1 VIAPPHPSALPET
14 ELLKQCQIGRGRGSG
29 PGGQHRNKVETE
41 ITITH
46 LPTGLIARAG
56 ERRSAEENRRVAVM
70 RLRLRLATEHRHPVP
85 AGEVRSALWRSRC
98 SPDGRLACNPRHA
111 DFPALL
117 AEALDV
123 IAACHLDPRK
133 AALRLCCSPS
143 QLVKLVKDHPPA
155 LEWLN
160 RERDARK
167 LHPLR

>member
-1 VIAPPHPSALPET
+1 MHPAALAEAD
-14 ELLKQCQIGRGRGSG
+14 LLKQCKIGRGRGSG

-41 ITITH
+41 VTITH

-56 ERRSAEENRRVAVM
+56 ERRSAEENRQVAVT
-70 RLRLRLATEHRHPVP
+70 RVRLRLATEVRHPVP
-85 AGEVRSALWRSRC
+85 AGEIRSDLWRSRC
-98 SPDGRLACNPRHA
+98 SADGRISCNPRHA

-123 IAACHLDPRK
+123 VAACGLDPRK

-143 QLVKLVKDHPPA
+143 QLIRLLKDYPPA

-160 RERDARK
+160 RERAGRK
-167 LHPLR
+167 QHPLR